1 MAALNLIEKLKKAAN
16 LKPAK
21 KTVVLTNGEVVEFYC
36 APLTMAERQKAQAQ
50 AKNDDTN
57 ELALQL
63 LVNKAVDDK
72 GERLFNVS
80 HISELKYMCRE
91 QDVQALM
98 LAVIS
103 DSEEEEAPTDMKR
116 TRKTTPE
123 G

>member
-16 LKPAK
+16 LKPSK

-116 TRKTTPE
+116 TRKATSE